1 MVWVWVAFWF
11 GVGVGVWLGFG
22 VGFGLEHYTLP
33 FPTEGEAVC
42 IYRANEALECP
53 PECFQLGGPPER
65 SEGGE
70 EAGMAGPLRADAK
83 SSLVL

>member
-1 MVWVWVAFWF
+1 MGWGWGSVRVWGWVR
-11 GVGVGVWLGFG
+11 VGAL
-22 VGFGLEHYTLP
+22 HTP